1 MFVLAHL
8 SDPHLGPLRV
18 TNFSELA
25 GKRVLGFLNWHRRR
39 RVFHRADV
47 LAALGE
53 DLKAARPDHVAVTGD
68 LINISLAGEFA
79 PARSW
84 LETLGAPIQVTLV
97 PGNHDAYVRAT
108 ADHWQLHWDDF
119 MRGDTGQDSRFPFVR
134 RRGPVAL
141 IGLSSAVPTGPFLA
155 TGVLGDAQLGR
166 LADLLPRLRGEG
178 LFRVVLIHHPPVSKR
193 RNRFKRLTDGRP
205 FRQLLAQHGA
215 ELVLHGHD
223 HMHSVTW
230 LDGPGHAVPAV
241 GVPSASAT
249 TGGEHDPAAY
259 NLYNIDG
266 APGAWRCEAVSRG
279 FRPDSPTVVEL
290 TRRVLHGQA
299 ATAASAPAI

>member
-8 SDPHLGPLRV
+8 SDSHLGPVRV
-18 TNFSELA
+18 ANFSELA

-47 LAALGE
+47 LAALTE
-53 DLKAARPDHVAVTGD
+53 DLKAQRPDHIAVTGD
-68 LINISLAGEFA
+68 LVNISLAGEFA
-79 PARSW
+79 PARTW

-97 PGNHDAYVRAT
+97 PGNHDAYVHAK
-108 ADHWQLHWDDF
+108 ADHWQLHWDDY
-119 MRGDTGQDSRFPFVR
+119 MRGDAAQETRFPFVR
-134 RRGPVAL
+134 RRGSLAL

-155 TGVLGDAQLGR
+155 TGHLGGEQSAR
-166 LADLLPRLRGEG
+166 LAELLPRLRDEG

-193 RNRFKRLTDGRP
+193 RNRFKRLTDGRA
-205 FRQLLAQHGA
+205 FRQVLARYGA

-223 HMHSVTW
+223 HRHSVTW
-230 LDGPGHAVPAV
+230 LDGPGYAIPAV

-249 TGGEHDPAAY
+249 TGGDHDPAAY

-266 APGAWRCEAVSRG
+266 QPGAWRCEAISRG
-279 FRPDSPTVVEL
+279 FRPDSPKVVEL
-290 TRRVLHGQA
+290 TRRMLHRQA
-299 ATAASAPAI
+299 AAAAS